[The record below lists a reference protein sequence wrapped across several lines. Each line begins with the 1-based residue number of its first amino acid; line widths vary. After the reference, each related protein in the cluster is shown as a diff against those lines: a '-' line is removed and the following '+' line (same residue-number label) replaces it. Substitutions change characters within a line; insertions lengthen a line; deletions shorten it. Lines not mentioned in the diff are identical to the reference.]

1 MAGKAAG
8 AFTSINKSKEGAS
21 FESVNSGFAMQQCR
35 LCNAAKSYL
44 HHSKSVFAIEHCS
57 LQRGVEEWMPDSDRY
72 KIPPHN
78 LSGAVTNGFR

>member
-1 MAGKAAG
+1 
-8 AFTSINKSKEGAS
+8 
-21 FESVNSGFAMQQCR
+21 
-35 LCNAAKSYL
+35 
-44 HHSKSVFAIEHCS
+44 